1 MHKLA
6 GNASLL
12 ISSNRATM
20 GFSEKNDIEREV
32 GDASDRKDHEC
43 ISAEIPD
50 WRREKP
56 ERFWDPGKKLL
67 LAIRRYQYW
76 RKKKGLVARFVCKW
90 LVLRYRFWS
99 LVTGSDIAL
108 QCKLGGGL
116 LIPHPNGILIHPS
129 ALIGPNCLIFQQ
141 VTIGT
146 RRGECGVPVIEGH
159 VDIGAGA
166 KILGPVHIGAH
177 ARIDANAVVYA
188 DVPSGALAFGVPAK
202 ILRFK

>member
-1 MHKLA
+1 MHRFIKA
-6 GNASLL
+6 GSAAKK
-12 ISSNRATM
+12 SN
-20 GFSEKNDIEREV
+20 IEEES
-32 GDASDRKDHEC
+32 GDVALRKDEDDV
-43 ISAEIPD
+43 SAEIPD
-50 WRREKP
+50 WSREKP

-116 LIPHPNGILIHPS
+116 LMPHPNGILIHPD

-141 VTIGT
+141 VTLA
-146 RRGECGVPVIEGH
+146 PV
-159 VDIGAGA
+159 A
-166 KILGPVHIGAH
+166 
-177 ARIDANAVVYA
+177 ANAAPPGRLEAQLFDHAPIAASV
-188 DVPSGALAFGVPAK
+188 
-202 ILRFK
+202 